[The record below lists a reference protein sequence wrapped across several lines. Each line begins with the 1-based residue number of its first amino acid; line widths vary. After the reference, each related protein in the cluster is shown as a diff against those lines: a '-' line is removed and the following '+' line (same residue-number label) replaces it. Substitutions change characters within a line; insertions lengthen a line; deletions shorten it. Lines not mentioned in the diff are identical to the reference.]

1 MLINHKHLNTRF
13 LEEPNLKEQL
23 GSDLRGEGGGERVE
37 GRGSRGRG
45 ERGGG
50 ARGEGGGRGAREE
63 GVGRRSALPFFENR
77 QKVS

>member
-13 LEEPNLKEQL
+13 LEEPSLKEQL

-63 GVGRRSALPFFENR
+63 ERRGAKEEGEGRGRRG
-77 QKVS
+77 

>member
-45 ERGGG
+45 GGAGGG
-50 ARGEGGGRGAREE
+50 AREGEEVRRTPGLGGP
-63 GVGRRSALPFFENR
+63 SLCLPVICKCYR
-77 QKVS
+77 